1 MANISLLQ
9 GVRIATK
16 GIHSYIANRPIVV
29 SYEVTLSCNCNCRHC
44 DLGGL
49 IKDEKQIKP
58 EEYGDLTQ
66 RLKPLVAQISGGE
79 PLLREDI
86 AAIVKAIK
94 QAGVEYVILV
104 TNGALLNESNYLQLR
119 EAGVNIVVAS

>member
-9 GVRIATK
+9 GIELVRG
-16 GIHSYIANRPIVV
+16 GIHHYITNRPIVV

-66 RLKPLVAQISGGE
+66 RLKPLAAQISGGE
-79 PLLREDI
+79 PLLRKDI

-94 QAGVEYVILV
+94 QSGVKYMR
-104 TNGALLNESNYLQLR
+104 LR
-119 EAGVNIVVAS
+119 